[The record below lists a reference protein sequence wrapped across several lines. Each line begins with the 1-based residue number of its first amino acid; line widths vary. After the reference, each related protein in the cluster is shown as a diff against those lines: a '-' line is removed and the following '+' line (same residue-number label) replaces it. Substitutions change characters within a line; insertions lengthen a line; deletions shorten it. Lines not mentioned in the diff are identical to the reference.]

1 MPRKQIRTPP
11 DKAVAFSPLFRLS
24 PEVRNIIYTYVLVD
38 SDSYHTLFIPAGFFK
53 RRKNEPAYRCETCLK
68 GLDQPCDFNR
78 HHVRE
83 PCNPPTYRLPAIST
97 TLLRCCRLVNAEAAS
112 LLYRVNTFHF
122 NDPYTLHQFRW
133 KTAMYG
139 ELSARVEEI
148 TLELTDSDAR
158 PKAIGLW
165 EQYLSGS
172 GSSLGLKSWA
182 LSEEFPHL
190 KRLTIVLADRCL
202 LYDNIRLRRLCDTFG
217 QNLRGLD
224 WVHIVGLN
232 DENVVPLLRPMV
244 CKSHSQ
250 NSRDGLDDL
259 AFAELETVQTHA
271 TEYECASGWKN
282 SEQNKR
288 LLRMAEQQA
297 NHKPEDVALQQELGD
312 LRMDILNRKTSDIPD
327 PRPPAN
333 GMSNIPD
340 SPRLRRVHAML
351 IHHFGSRE
359 KRLRAAKMEQEDKL
373 RFLKVWARYASDPR
387 FSLAQDINHSE
398 GRVRELQIHIDNI
411 QMRKRIDYYL
421 RMFASKFGETAM

>member
-1 MPRKQIRTPP
+1 
-11 DKAVAFSPLFRLS
+11 
-24 PEVRNIIYTYVLVD
+24 
-38 SDSYHTLFIPAGFFK
+38 
-53 RRKNEPAYRCETCLK
+53 
-68 GLDQPCDFNR
+68 
-78 HHVRE
+78 
-83 PCNPPTYRLPAIST
+83 
-97 TLLRCCRLVNAEAAS
+97 
-112 LLYRVNTFHF
+112 
-122 NDPYTLHQFRW
+122 
-133 KTAMYG
+133 MYG

-148 TLELTDSDAR
+148 TLELSDSDAR
-158 PKAIGLW
+158 AKAIGLW

-232 DENVVPLLRPMV
+232 NENVVPLLRPM
-244 CKSHSQ
+244 
-250 NSRDGLDDL
+250 
-259 AFAELETVQTHA
+259 
-271 TEYECASGWKN
+271 